1 MHVLAGSP
9 QIFFS
14 HEKIKEVQS
23 QSILSAKV
31 TSNKE
36 KESTKHVWV
45 VFFPVEKGKRE
56 VKSFHERDN
65 K

>member
-36 KESTKHVWV
+36 KESTKMSGW
-45 VFFPVEKGKRE
+45 FFFQWKKEK
-56 VKSFHERDN
+56 ER
-65 K
+65 